1 MEVCLIVTDHFSEY
15 CSLYFRVSFVWVFF
29 LSCGCMLFRKVSA
42 MCSRVG
48 FVFFGG
54 GGLGDFF
61 GGCVLCFFFFFF
73 NPFQEL
79 DSPSKRIQMCTV

>member
-1 MEVCLIVTDHFSEY
+1 
-15 CSLYFRVSFVWVFF
+15 
-29 LSCGCMLFRKVSA
+29 MLFRKVSA

-61 GGCVLCFFFFFF
+61 GGCVLCFFFF